1 MLKRLNPF
9 KIPKPT
15 ITNHLKKA
23 SYHLF
28 FNLSVYLSNCQNET
42 HPQKKE
48 EDGFLR
54 LDHNRVTVKASYDSL
69 VSNIYKLN
77 GVNYK
82 VVNMPYLRRAIA
94 NGDNVTYFVTSKV
107 RNMNRFFMMMKIS
120 TKILVIGI

>member
-1 MLKRLNPF
+1 M
-9 KIPKPT
+9 
-15 ITNHLKKA
+15 
-23 SYHLF
+23 
-28 FNLSVYLSNCQNET
+28 
-42 HPQKKE
+42 
-48 EDGFLR
+48 
-54 LDHNRVTVKASYDSL
+54 

>member
-1 MLKRLNPF
+1 M
-9 KIPKPT
+9 
-15 ITNHLKKA
+15 
-23 SYHLF
+23 
-28 FNLSVYLSNCQNET
+28 
-42 HPQKKE
+42 
-48 EDGFLR
+48 
-54 LDHNRVTVKASYDSL
+54 

-107 RNMNRFFMMMKIS
+107 RNMNRFFMIMKIS